1 VSEAEYLRR
10 ERELAGTYEYHDGLM
25 YPRFYPPGSHWAIA
39 GGTVAHDDLIVRLIT
54 ALSNHLGT
62 RGPCKVHTSD
72 LKLKAADNSYY
83 PDVYVACAETQARQT
98 TLEDATL
105 VCEVRSQ
112 STAEFDRGDK
122 FASYQRL
129 ASLREYLILDNRRPL
144 ATLYRKSGAGDWIV
158 TTVTA
163 GASLRLASV
172 GLNLLVEQIYEGVT
186 LDPDPTSKA
195 E

>member
-1 VSEAEYLRR
+1 
-10 ERELAGTYEYHDGLM
+10 M
-25 YPRFYPPGSHWAIA
+25 A

-54 ALSNHLGT
+54 ALSIHLGT
-62 RGPCKVHTSD
+62 RGPCRVHTSD
-72 LKLKAADNSYY
+72 LKLKAANNSYY
-83 PDVYVACAETQARQT
+83 PDVCVACAETQTRQT
-98 TLEDATL
+98 VPEDATL

-144 ATLYRKSGAGDWIV
+144 ATLYRKSGTGDWIV
-158 TTVTA
+158 TTVSA
-163 GASLRLASV
+163 GATLSLASI
-172 GLNLLVEQIYEGVT
+172 GLDLPIEQIYDGVT